1 VSLIIAVVGI
11 FAEWAIVFA
20 IAKLAAWPD
29 VLLPALTSIAVA
41 GMSVS
46 MWRNPKNEWLSTP
59 KGCLKSLGIIPVVG
73 ALVFSVDM
81 IIGQVFHPLT
91 NPFAAALETGMFG
104 GALTLFAT
112 ACAEIAA
119 LGTLLRSLLLRR
131 LGVSHPT

>member
-1 VSLIIAVVGI
+1 MSLITALVGI

-20 IAKLAAWPD
+20 IAKLAAWPG
-29 VLLPALTSIAVA
+29 VLLPALTSVALA

-59 KGCLKSLGIIPVVG
+59 KECLKSLGIIPAFG
-73 ALVFSVDM
+73 ALVFGVDM

-91 NPFAAALETGMFG
+91 NPFTAALETGMFG

-119 LGTLLRSLLLRR
+119 LGTLVRAFLRQLV
-131 LGVSHPT
+131 VSRPT